1 LNKAAAFHEDLRES
15 NTDPQPIMYNCDNR
29 EPEGTPV
36 SVMSFLPALAADLK
50 AETPTATYKGH
61 CFLEITLELTNI

>member
-1 LNKAAAFHEDLRES
+1 MMRAANFHQELNES
-15 NTDPQPIMYNCDNR
+15 NSPAPTYNCDNR

-36 SVMSFLPALAADLK
+36 SVLSFLPALAADLNPHNTK
-50 AETPTATYKGH
+50 ATYKGH